1 MRCWFSLTGGGGVGA
16 RGVGRGAE
24 VIESPSTTRLLLTS
38 HRYPNYRAFREEA

>member
-1 MRCWFSLTGGGGVGA
+1 MGVEWGPGVFVG

-38 HRYPNYRAFREEA
+38 HRDPNYRAFRAEA